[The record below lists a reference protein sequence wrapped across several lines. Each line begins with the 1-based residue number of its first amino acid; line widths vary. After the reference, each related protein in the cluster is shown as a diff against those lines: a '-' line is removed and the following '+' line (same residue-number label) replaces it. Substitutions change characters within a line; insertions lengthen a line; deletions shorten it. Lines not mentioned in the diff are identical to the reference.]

1 MNTSCGLDA
10 WQLNVLATTRG
21 CVALLSYVVC
31 AAAIVTA
38 VGFYKAHKVFYQRLV
53 LYLLTAALILTGT
66 RVVQTVVIYEMIQEE
81 LCVVL
86 GFLLEYTPWVRLMFT
101 CWITFYLFML
111 TVCNYNPNTCKH
123 EAAYVISSL
132 LVPLPIACVPFIT
145 HTYGLAGA
153 WCWIKA
159 TDADCSK
166 LEAGVIEQFTLWYGP
181 LFVLSILEILGIT
194 VITCILCKRAW
205 SYDRENRD
213 PLLPRQNQRA
223 VLTEVLPLIAYPI
236 IFHTLCWIPLADRLQ
251 TAVQSR
257 LFALGLAQAIA
268 SPTLGMIASTTLLI
282 HLQVLRKHR
291 RENVHA
297 PSFTECEVSHEK

>member
-123 EAAYVISSL
+123 EACSICDFFSVSATAYCLCPIHHAYLRTGWSL
-132 LVPLPIACVPFIT
+132 
-145 HTYGLAGA
+145 
-153 WCWIKA
+153 
-159 TDADCSK
+159 
-166 LEAGVIEQFTLWYGP
+166 
-181 LFVLSILEILGIT
+181 VL
-194 VITCILCKRAW
+194 
-205 SYDRENRD
+205 D
-213 PLLPRQNQRA
+213 
-223 VLTEVLPLIAYPI
+223 
-236 IFHTLCWIPLADRLQ
+236 
-251 TAVQSR
+251 
-257 LFALGLAQAIA
+257 
-268 SPTLGMIASTTLLI
+268 
-282 HLQVLRKHR
+282 
-291 RENVHA
+291 
-297 PSFTECEVSHEK
+297 